1 MAVGGMWSACRS
13 VLVEKGLIAVA
24 RSGFASFRTDRR
36 GAVAVIIAIF
46 GTLLALS
53 AVMSLDLMKAYRIK
67 EKVQGIVDQAAIA
80 AAAVAY
86 TETVGTPPKTADME
100 AAARD
105 YLNANI
111 LDIPKAA
118 SIGDPTVNYDATTNT
133 VSVSMPV
140 SIETSLLGTMAMK
153 DLSYDLSATAKRP
166 EPGPLELSLVLDRTW
181 SMTEKVNG
189 VEKYKTLQSAANTLV
204 DRVMAT
210 DSTKVGIVPFATWLN
225 IEKSYWTEPWLYVPP
240 TKTSSWTG
248 CGYPYAKGCTS
259 PLIPSTCYADNVPY
273 ACNKY
278 GKTTCTYWGEQ
289 VCQVYTSTN
298 SFGGCFGYRSSK
310 QDTIASPTN
319 PQYPG
324 IYGTCVQTP
333 ILDLTSKSDASNTGL
348 SKVKGRIAQ
357 LVPVLNGQVT
367 ETFIPGGL
375 LWGWNMLNSEQPLT
389 VAATAAEAR
398 KLGLQKALVLMTDG
412 SNTVKPSGN
421 SFVAQTP
428 PTDADALTAK
438 LCTNIKA
445 EGIIIYSVA
454 FAINNSATENMLR
467 NCASGP
473 DSFYNATSSSDLE
486 RAFQRIGA
494 SLLRIRLVK

>member
-1 MAVGGMWSACRS
+1 MRSACRA
-13 VLVEKGLIAVA
+13 VLREKGLSAVA
-24 RSGFASFRTDRR
+24 RSVFAAFRTDKS

-46 GTLLALS
+46 STLLALS
-53 AVMSLDLMKAYRIK
+53 AVMSLELIQAYRIK
-67 EKVQGIVDQAAIA
+67 AKVQSTVDQAAIA

-86 TETVGTPPKTADME
+86 TETVGTPPKITEMETA
-100 AAARD
+100 AKA
-105 YLNANI
+105 YLSSNSH
-111 LDIPKAA
+111 DIPKAA
-118 SIGDPTVNYDATTNT
+118 RIGDPTVSYDSKKNT
-133 VSVSMPV
+133 ISVSMPM
-140 SIETSLLGTMAMK
+140 SIETSLLGTIAMQN
-153 DLSYDLSATAKRP
+153 LSFDVSATARRP

-210 DSTKVGIVPFATWLN
+210 DSTKVGIVPFAMWLN
-225 IEKSYWTEPWLYVPP
+225 IDKSYWTQPWLYVPP
-240 TKTSSWTG
+240 TSTSSWTG
-248 CGYPYAKGCTS
+248 CGYPYAKGCTT
-259 PLIPSTCYADNVPY
+259 PTTPSTCYADNVPY
-273 ACNKY
+273 ACTKY
-278 GKTTCTYWGEQ
+278 GTTTCTDWGQ
-289 VCQVYTSTN
+289 KVCQVYTSTN

-310 QDTIASPTN
+310 QDIIASPTN

-333 ILDLTSKSDASNTGL
+333 ILDLTKKSDAGNTGL
-348 SKVKGRIAQ
+348 SKVKSQIAQ

-389 VAATAAEAR
+389 VAATAADA
-398 KLGLQKALVLMTDG
+398 KTLGLQKALVLMTDG
-412 SNTVKPSGN
+412 ANTVKPSGN
-421 SFVAQTP
+421 SFVVQNP
-428 PTDADALTAK
+428 PTDANALTAK

-454 FAINNSATENMLR
+454 FAINNSATETMLK

-473 DSFYNATSSSDLE
+473 DNFYNATSSSDLQ
-486 RAFQRIGA
+486 RAFQRIGT
-494 SLLRIRLVK
+494 SLLRIRLVE